1 MKLHLRYALSLAV
14 CLALMCLVSLTA
26 AGYATLKDSDNRK
39 LKLQR
44 ELKMNL
50 TLDQQETL
58 VATAGYLGRRLFNP
72 LFQLDVAGLNRE
84 IAEIRAW
91 MPVESVAVVNMT
103 GHVIT
108 DGSLLNASYGE
119 RLDDSR
125 FDEGGF
131 DLRTPHV
138 FSYPGGIGMAFPIRR
153 DSVTAGYAR
162 VLLSDANFESSMDRL
177 GGMLDEMWA
186 SNRLALMQIGGFLL
200 AGMMLLGVLMA
211 WWLSKRL
218 SRPLTEMSAAAER
231 IAGGNFAIR
240 LPASGTDEIGILA
253 TALNKM
259 AGEVNKTNRLLAK
272 AQEISGVGSWEYDAG
287 SERFVWSDQVYR
299 IFEVDRA
306 SFWPTRRTLRAFI
319 HHDDVERVSEFFS
332 RNYEG
337 EQGISFEFRIIR
349 MDGEERIVQALG
361 EVDPDSVG
369 GPLRAIGT
377 FQDVTDRRRDE
388 ERLSY
393 LANYDVLT
401 GLPNRYLFQDRL
413 SHAMRQADR
422 MRCKVGL
429 LFLDLDRF
437 KTINDT
443 LGHAFGDDLLNQV
456 AQRLR
461 HAVRETDTV
470 ARLGGDEFTVTLESL
485 ASEADASAVAEKI
498 ITAMASPFRLGAHE
512 VFVTTSIGVTLYPDD
527 ATAVST
533 LLKNADTAMYRAKE
547 QGRNNYEYFRLE
559 MNSRAHERL
568 SLETNLRSAL
578 AKGQFEL
585 YYQPQLAL
593 RSNSVIGFEALL
605 RWRQSD
611 GTMMS
616 PALFVPILEDT
627 GMIIEVGAWALRVA
641 TQHLAS
647 WHRAGHAQVSVS
659 VNLSARQFHQVDLVG
674 QVTTALAVSGVA
686 ADKLELEITEG
697 TLVEAKHCIDTVEA
711 LYRLGTRLSI
721 DDFGTGYSSLSY
733 LKRFPLHKLKIDQSF
748 VRDITVDVDDAAI
761 TNAIIA
767 LSHSLGLQVIAEGV
781 ETSEQLR
788 HLRTHGCDEI
798 QGYLLSKPMP
808 AEDVLPWL
816 DKNHAG
822 APGGGNEGP
831 RLVLLGGKGGK
842 GS

>member
-1 MKLHLRYALSLAV
+1 
-14 CLALMCLVSLTA
+14 
-26 AGYATLKDSDNRK
+26 
-39 LKLQR
+39 
-44 ELKMNL
+44 
-50 TLDQQETL
+50 
-58 VATAGYLGRRLFNP
+58 
-72 LFQLDVAGLNRE
+72 
-84 IAEIRAW
+84 
-91 MPVESVAVVNMT
+91 
-103 GHVIT
+103 VIT
-108 DGSLLNASYGE
+108 DGTPLNASYGE

-125 FDEGGF
+125 FDEGSF

-138 FSYPGGIGMAFPIRR
+138 FSYPGGIGMVFPIRR

-162 VLLSDANFESSMDRL
+162 VLLSDVNFESSMDRL

-186 SNRLALMQIGGFLL
+186 SNRLALMQIGGFLM

-287 SERFVWSDQVYR
+287 SERFIWSDQVYR

-306 SFWPTRRTLRAFI
+306 CFWPTRRTLRTFI

-337 EQGISFEFRIIR
+337 EQGISFEFRIVR

-361 EVDPDSVG
+361 EVDPDSIG

-413 SHAMRQADR
+413 SQAMRQADR
-422 MRCKVGL
+422 MQCKVGL

-461 HAVRETDTV
+461 SAVREVDTV

-498 ITAMASPFRLGAHE
+498 IAAMASPFRLGAHE

-527 ATAVST
+527 ATAVSA

-547 QGRNNYEYFRLE
+547 EGRNNYQYFRLE
-559 MNSRAHERL
+559 MNNRAHERL
-568 SLETNLRSAL
+568 ALETSLRSAL
-578 AKGQFEL
+578 GKGQFQL

-593 RSNSVIGFEALL
+593 ASNRVIGFEALL

-627 GMIIEVGAWALRVA
+627 GMIVEVGAWALRVA
-641 TQHLAS
+641 TQALAS
-647 WHRAGHAQVSVS
+647 WHKAGHEQVSVS
-659 VNLSARQFHQVDLVG
+659 VNLSARQFQQVGFVG
-674 QVTTALAVSGVA
+674 EVAAALAASGVA
-686 ADKLELEITEG
+686 PEKLELEITEG
-697 TLVEAKHCIDTVEA
+697 TLVEAKHCVETVEA
-711 LYRLGTRLSI
+711 LYKLGTRLSI

-748 VRDITVDVDDAAI
+748 VRDITVDADDAAI

-767 LSHSLGLQVIAEGV
+767 LSHSLGLNVIAEGV
-781 ETSEQLR
+781 ETPEQLR
-788 HLRTHGCDEI
+788 HLRMHGCDEI

-808 AEDVLPWL
+808 ADDVLPWL
-816 DKNHAG
+816 ELNHAG
-822 APGGGNEGP
+822 APGRGDRNP
-831 RLVLLGGKGGK
+831 KLVLLGGKGR
-842 GS
+842 